1 MQTKM
6 IKINADTYYFG
17 IVEFVAIKYFLE
29 RNGIYLS
36 WYSIT
41 SVHVINKYPSG

>member
-6 IKINADTYYFG
+6 IKINAVTYYFG
-17 IVEFVAIKYFLE
+17 IVEFVIIKYFLE
-29 RNGIYLS
+29 RNGMYPS

-41 SVHVINKYPSG
+41 SVHVSDKYPSG